1 MAENVTKL
9 QYEDK
14 EIILVG
20 TAHIS
25 EASVTLVK
33 ETIEA
38 ERPDSVCIEL
48 DEARYQN
55 IKDPEAWERTDV
67 SQVIRKK
74 KVMTMVS
81 QLLLSAY
88 QKRMAKKLG
97 TKVGGEMTQ
106 GIESAEA
113 VDAKLVL
120 ADRDIQITFARL
132 LRLLSLKEKFKLLFG
147 LVFGEMEDDE
157 EFTEEDI
164 QALLKQDM
172 LEAVLGEVK
181 DEFPIIGEVLI
192 DERDQYLANKIK
204 NAPGPKVL
212 AVLGGAHVPG
222 VTEELYKEQDIAK
235 ITSIPVKKRKVPVGK
250 IIAWLIPIA
259 FIAAIAWGFARGGMD
274 LGGQLLLSW
283 WLWNGSLAALGAL
296 LVLGHPLSILT
307 AFIAAPLTT
316 LSPVLAAGWFAGL
329 TEAWVRKPKVED
341 MQNIPND
348 VFRFKGWYQNR
359 FLKVLAVV
367 IVTNLGS
374 VAGTIV
380 SGADILRTLF
390 G

>member
-1 MAENVTKL
+1 MAEHVTKL

-38 ERPDSVCIEL
+38 ERPNSVCIEL

-55 IKDPEAWERTDV
+55 IKDPRAWERTDV

-74 KVMTMVS
+74 KVVAMII
-81 QLLLSAY
+81 QLMLSAY

-97 TKVGGEMTQ
+97 TRVGGEMLQ
-106 GIESAEA
+106 GIESAESVGA
-113 VDAKLVL
+113 ELVL
-120 ADRDIQITFARL
+120 ADRDIQITFSRL
-132 LRLLSLKEKFKLLFG
+132 LRFLGLKEKFKLLFG
-147 LVFGEMEDDE
+147 LIFGEMEDDDE
-157 EFTEEDI
+157 LTEEDI

-172 LEAVLGEVK
+172 LEAVLGKVK
-181 DEFPIIGEVLI
+181 DEFPIIGEILI

-222 VTEELYKEQDIAK
+222 VTEELHKEQDIAK

-250 IIAWLIPIA
+250 IIAWLIPA
-259 FIAAIAWGFARGGMD
+259 FFIVMIAWGFTRNVETGVQS
-274 LGGQLLLSW
+274 LFLW
-283 WLWNGSLAALGAL
+283 WIWNGGLAALGAL

-316 LSPVLAAGWFAGL
+316 INPFLAAGWFAGL

-348 VFRFKGWYQNR
+348 VFRLKGWYQNR

-374 VAGTIV
+374 AIGTFVAG
-380 SGADILRTLF
+380 GAILQNLF